1 MENNFEINKLI
12 EEQGVLVKGFKA
24 NLEEK
29 EAFALSRKDTFGGSD
44 TSILLGVNL
53 YTTIEQLR
61 EQKHNKFLTDEEKAV
76 GEKPIVRKGA
86 DLEPFILSKAEE
98 EIGHPIHKPENTYI
112 FKEFEYM
119 SLNYD
124 GVFINEQGKPIP
136 VEAKLVSKFGEK
148 YYKKDISI
156 KEMQDIIVEKK
167 SDDIATHIKLMSN
180 KYGIPPYY
188 YTQVQ
193 REIEGLNANYGYLIA
208 WFDESW
214 TDKLYYIKRDDY
226 VIVAD
231 IKACE
236 KNRDCLQ

>member
-1 MENNFEINKLI
+1 MNNELDLNRLI

-24 NLEEK
+24 NLEDK

-53 YTTIEQLR
+53 YTTLEQLR
-61 EQKHNKFLTDEEKAV
+61 EQKHNKFLTEEEKAV

-86 DLEPFILSKAEE
+86 DLEPFILSKAQE
-98 EIGHPIHKPENTYI
+98 EIGKEIYKPENTYI
-112 FKEFEYM
+112 FKEYKYM

-124 GVFINEQGKPIP
+124 GVFVNDNGKPIP

-156 KEMQDIIVEKK
+156 KEMEDIVVEKK
-167 SDDIATHIKLMSN
+167 SDDIAIHIKLMAN
-180 KYGIPPYY
+180 KFGIPPYY

-193 REIEGLNANYGYLIA
+193 REIEGLGADYGYLIA

-214 TDKLYYIKRDDY
+214 TGKLYRIKRDDY

-231 IKACE
+231 IKACDE
-236 KNRDCLQ
+236 NKDCLQ

>member
-24 NLEEK
+24 NLEDK

>member
-1 MENNFEINKLI
+1 VKNDFEINKLI

-24 NLEEK
+24 NLEDK

-98 EIGHPIHKPENTYI
+98 EIGYPIYKPENTYI

-167 SDDIATHIKLMSN
+167 SDDIATHIKLLSN

-214 TDKLYYIKRDDY
+214 TGKLYYIKRDDY

>member
-1 MENNFEINKLI
+1 MEESFDINEYI
-12 EEQGVLVKGFKA
+12 EKQNVLVKSFKA
-24 NLEEK
+24 NLEDK
-29 EAFALSRKDTFGGSD
+29 EAFALSRKNTFGGSD

-53 YTTIEQLR
+53 YTTLEQLR

-86 DLEPFILSKAEE
+86 DLEPFILNKAAEE
-98 EIGHPIHKPENTYI
+98 LKQQVYKPEYTYI
-112 FKEFEYM
+112 FKEYNYM

-148 YYKKDISI
+148 YYKKDISM
-156 KEMQDIIVEKK
+156 KEMENIVVEKK

-193 REIEGLNANYGYLIA
+193 REIEGLGADYGYLIA

-214 TDKLYYIKRDDY
+214 TGKLYRIKRDDY

>member
-1 MENNFEINKLI
+1 MNNELDLNKLI

-24 NLEEK
+24 NLEDK

-53 YTTIEQLR
+53 YTTLEQLR
-61 EQKHNKFLTDEEKAV
+61 EQKHNKFLTEEEKAV

-86 DLEPFILSKAEE
+86 DLEPFILSKAQE
-98 EIGHPIHKPENTYI
+98 EIGKEIYKPENTYI
-112 FKEFEYM
+112 FKEYNYM

-124 GVFINEQGKPIP
+124 GVFVNDDGKLIP

-156 KEMQDIIVEKK
+156 KEMEDIVVEKK
-167 SDDIATHIKLMSN
+167 SDDIAVHIKLMAN
-180 KYGIPPYY
+180 KFGIPPYY

-193 REIEGLNANYGYLIA
+193 REIEGLGADYGYLIA

-214 TDKLYYIKRDDY
+214 TGKLYRIKRDDY

-231 IKACE
+231 IKACDE
-236 KNRDCLQ
+236 NKDCLQ